1 MDVAQAGVSMTSL
14 TGTARRSPVLQ
25 MPPLP
30 VVASTRTT
38 ARANTA
44 ATGGVEIIRAGKREE
59 QHD

>member
-1 MDVAQAGVSMTSL
+1 MASL

-30 VVASTRTT
+30 VVASTRTI